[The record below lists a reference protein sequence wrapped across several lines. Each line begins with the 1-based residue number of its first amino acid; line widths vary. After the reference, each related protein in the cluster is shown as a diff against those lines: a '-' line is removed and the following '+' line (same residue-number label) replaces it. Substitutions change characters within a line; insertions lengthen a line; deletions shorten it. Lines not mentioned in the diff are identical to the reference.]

1 MLGVIANGSEAAFM
15 ALVER
20 HQAALLRMAEY
31 WLEDEATAEVVVE
44 QTWLAALSQLAG
56 FDARSPLRV
65 WLYGMLLRHLRSRA
79 FAVEPP
85 GTGATKPAID
95 PERFA
100 PPGDRWAGHWKRPP
114 VAWPGR
120 ARPELTVAERSVIDK
135 AIRALPRLQRAVLL
149 LCDME
154 GLGSEHAGAIVDLD
168 EAELG
173 ALLHAAR
180 SQLRAALD
188 QYYERRSGAR

>member
-1 MLGVIANGSEAAFM
+1 MIAGGSEAAFL
-15 ALVER
+15 ALVDR
-20 HQAALLRMAEY
+20 HQTALLRMAEY

-44 QTWLAALSQLAG
+44 QTWLAVLGQLER
-56 FDARSPLRV
+56 FDARTPLRV
-65 WLYGMLLRHLRSRA
+65 WLFGMLLRHLRSLA

-85 GTGATKPAID
+85 GMCEVRAAID

-100 PPGDRWAGHWKRPP
+100 APGERWAGHWKRPP

-120 ARPELTVAERSVIDK
+120 VRPELSVAERGVLDK
-135 AIRALPRLQRAVLL
+135 AIRALPRMQRAVLVL
-149 LCDME
+149 RDME
-154 GLGSEHAGAIVDLD
+154 GLTSEHLGEILD
-168 EAELG
+168 QSEAELS